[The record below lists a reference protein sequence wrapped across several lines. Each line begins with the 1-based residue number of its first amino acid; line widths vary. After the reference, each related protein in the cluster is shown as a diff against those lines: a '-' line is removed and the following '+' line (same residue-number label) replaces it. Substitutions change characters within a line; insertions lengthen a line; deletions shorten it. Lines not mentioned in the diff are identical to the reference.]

1 MRNAVGRIALNL
13 LFVTALIFD
22 LAMGLLVLAV
32 AYTS

>member
-1 MRNAVGRIALNL
+1 MRKAAFIIFAILA
-13 LFVTALIFD
+13 FVFD

>member
-1 MRNAVGRIALNL
+1 MRKAVFIIVAILA
-13 LFVTALIFD
+13 FVFD